1 MYILFVCV
9 RKANSNVCCITK
21 VSTRTKGGKL
31 LDLLLGKSQSKTFM
45 PEGDS
50 TRFKEIQ
57 ESGRKHESA
66 QLSQASILTLI
77 VNQFPV
83 LAPEILNLDF
93 EQSLI

>member
-1 MYILFVCV
+1 
-9 RKANSNVCCITK
+9 
-21 VSTRTKGGKL
+21 
-31 LDLLLGKSQSKTFM
+31 M